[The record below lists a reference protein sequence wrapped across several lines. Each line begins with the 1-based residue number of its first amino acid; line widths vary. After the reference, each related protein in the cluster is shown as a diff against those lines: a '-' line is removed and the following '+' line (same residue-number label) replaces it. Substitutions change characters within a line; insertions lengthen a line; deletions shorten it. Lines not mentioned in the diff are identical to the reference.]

1 MGNKSLIA
9 NLIAKCDQ
17 EIDAKCQGCD
27 CPKCKYWE
35 ICMKVAM
42 LNSRFKLEGYLK

>member
-9 NLIAKCDQ
+9 NWIAKCDQ
-17 EIDAKCQGCD
+17 EIDAKCVAYCG
-27 CPKCKYWE
+27 KCKYWE

-42 LNSRFKLEGYLK
+42 LNSKFKLEGYLK